1 MLSLTYGCGL
11 GSEDLLQLRPT
22 DIDSR
27 RGLIFIRKG
36 KGRKDRIVP
45 LPKTLL
51 ELLRAYSKASPPQ
64 SWFFE
69 GQKGGRTLPKS
80 VQIVLKQ
87 AVAEMKIRKK
97 LALHGLRHCLA
108 TLCRTSIQT
117 SGIFSNY
124 RGLKAVVRQRFI
136 PI

>member
-1 MLSLTYGCGL
+1 MILSLTYGCGL
-11 GSEDLLQLRPT
+11 GSGGMLQLRPT

-27 RGLIFIRKG
+27 CGLIFIRKG

-51 ELLRAYSKASPPQ
+51 ELLRAYSKAYPPQ
-64 SWFFE
+64 SWLFE
-69 GQKGGRTLPKS
+69 GQKRGRPYSHKS
-80 VQIVLKQ
+80 LQIVFKQ
-87 AVAEMKIRKK
+87 AVAKTKLRKK

-108 TLCRTSIQT
+108 TLCWTSIQT

-124 RGLKAVVRQRFI
+124 
-136 PI
+136 